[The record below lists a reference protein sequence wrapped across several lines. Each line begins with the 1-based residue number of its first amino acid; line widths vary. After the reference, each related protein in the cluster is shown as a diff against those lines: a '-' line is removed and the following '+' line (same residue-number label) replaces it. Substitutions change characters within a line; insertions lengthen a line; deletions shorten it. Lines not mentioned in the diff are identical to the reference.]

1 MYISETNMTIYQHL
15 AVDPTMIYFQ
25 KPFSHIPLKTFSL
38 RGYRN
43 VATLSAPKPL
53 FAVQMY

>member
-25 KPFSHIPLKTFSL
+25 NLSL
-38 RGYRN
+38 R
-43 VATLSAPKPL
+43 SS
-53 FAVQMY
+53 